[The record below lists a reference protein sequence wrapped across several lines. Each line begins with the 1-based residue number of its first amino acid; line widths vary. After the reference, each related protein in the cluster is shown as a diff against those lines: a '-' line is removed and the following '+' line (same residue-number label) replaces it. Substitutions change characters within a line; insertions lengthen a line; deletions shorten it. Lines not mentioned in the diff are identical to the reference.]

1 MPRGPKG
8 GQDTGSLGVGFTDF
22 TEMHVLHCSLQPEPL
37 HCLPEPRCPPL
48 RGLTRRAV
56 LSPDPVSLRVCR
68 SLQSFLRHGR

>member
-8 GQDTGSLGVGFTDF
+8 GRDTGSLGVGFTD
-22 TEMHVLHCSLQPEPL
+22 EMHVPHCSLQPEPS

-56 LSPDPVSLRVCR
+56 LSPDLVSLRVCW